1 MKTAYNEQRV
11 NIYTDAE
18 RFPGYYPIFSGNKPE
33 MMFTK
38 EECEKIIALT
48 ETIEG
53 EDATTG
59 YGGIK
64 TATQT
69 DNKIRSATEYPL
81 YPTEETEWIY
91 TKIMNIIKTANDEYF
106 KYDISHL
113 VAPLSLMCYD
123 SDREISGHYDWHR
136 DVGDGNTSTRKI
148 SITIQLSDEND
159 YEECDLIVV
168 DSGQHVAVREQGSIS
183 LFPSY
188 VMHRVNPVENGKRY
202 ALVTWIHGPQQFK

>member
-1 MKTAYNEQRV
+1 MKTAYHEQRV
-11 NIYTDAE
+11 SISKDAE
-18 RFPGYYPIFSGNKPE
+18 IFPGYYPIFSKNRPE

-59 YGGIK
+59 YGGK
-64 TATQT
+64 ESVVNT
-69 DNKIRSATEYPL
+69 DKKIRSATEYSLSPN
-81 YPTEETEWIY
+81 ENTEWIFQR
-91 TKIMNIIKTANDEYF
+91 IIDIVKTVNDDYF

-113 VAPLSLMCYD
+113 CVPISLMCYD

-202 ALVTWIHGPQQFK
+202 ALVTWIHGPQAFR

>member
-11 NIYTDAE
+11 NIYTAAE

-53 EDATTG
+53 KDATTG

-64 TATQT
+64 TASQR
-69 DNKIRSATEYPL
+69 DNKIRSATEYPV
-81 YPTEETEWIY
+81 YPTEETEWLY
-91 TKIMNIIKTANDEYF
+91 GKIIDIIKIANDEYF

-113 VAPLSLMCYD
+113 VSPLSLMCYD

-202 ALVTWIHGPQQFK
+202 ALVTWIHGPEQFK

>member
-48 ETIEG
+48 KSIEG

-64 TATQT
+64 SSTQS
-69 DNKIRSATEYPL
+69 DNRIRSATEYPV

-106 KYDISHL
+106 KYAISHL
-113 VAPLSLMCYD
+113 VSPLSLMCYD

-136 DVGDGNTSTRKI
+136 DVGNGNTSTRKI